1 MSLRSSNGDTDGDSI
16 NLFQADTR
24 DLVIMLD
31 PSRWD
36 DSPLRDALAAK
47 YKVARMQMA
56 RYNLLRREDGPR
68 QVQEVAELLISAI
81 GRMAP
86 EEKYTLV
93 AGSAAATVALWI
105 TLLAPEAVEALVLIS
120 PVAVLPA
127 GNPVTAKPEQ
137 LVASLENVDGL
148 LQLETDQTEALSALI
163 RGGIHDSELEDR
175 LEEVSCATLAIFG
188 LSDRMISPE
197 APRVYRQKI
206 PNSNICL
213 VYDAG
218 HAIVADRPES
228 LINTVMDFIERRD
241 AFVVGHQSSVI
252 NP

>member
-1 MSLRSSNGDTDGDSI
+1 MSLRPDNGDTDGDPL
-16 NLFQADTR
+16 NRFQADTR
-24 DLVIMLD
+24 DMIVMLD

-36 DSPLRDALAAK
+36 DSLLRDALAVK
-47 YKVARMQMA
+47 YKVVRMQLT

-68 QVQEVAELLISAI
+68 QAREVAELLISAI
-81 GRMAP
+81 DTMSPGG
-86 EEKYTLV
+86 KYTLV
-93 AGSAAATVALWI
+93 AGSAAATVALWL
-105 TLLAPEAVEALVLIS
+105 TLMAPEAVEALVLIS

-188 LSDRMISPE
+188 LSDPMISPE

>member
-1 MSLRSSNGDTDGDSI
+1 MSLRSNDGDPNGDLI

-24 DLVIMLD
+24 NLVVMLD

-36 DSPLRDALAAK
+36 DSLLRDALAAK
-47 YKVARMQMA
+47 YKVARMQLT
-56 RYNLLRREDGPR
+56 RYNLLSQEDGPR
-68 QVQEVAELLISAI
+68 QVHDVAQSLIDVISK
-81 GRMAP
+81 MAP

-93 AGSAAATVALWI
+93 AGSTAATVALWL
-105 TLLAPEAVEALVLIS
+105 TLMAPEAVEALVLIS

-127 GNPVTAKPEQ
+127 GNPVTARPEQ
-137 LVASLENVDGL
+137 LLAHLENVEGL

-175 LEEVSCATLAIFG
+175 LEQVSCTTLAIFG

-197 APRVYRQKI
+197 APRVYREKI

-213 VYDAG
+213 IYDAG
-218 HAIVADRPES
+218 HAIIADRPEA
-228 LINTVMDFIERRD
+228 LVNTVMDFVERRD
-241 AFVVGHQSSVI
+241 AFVVGSQSSVV